1 MFVVYTIKSL
11 SQERENSS
19 NMPFLVNRF
28 RRAPKKG
35 GGVAELQ
42 PTPKS
47 KLKKKKKRFCIH
59 NDINGFSAIYSL
71 AILTNESEVY

>member
-1 MFVVYTIKSL
+1 MFVVYTVKSL
-11 SQERENSS
+11 TQERENSF

-35 GGVAELQ
+35 GGGGVAKLQ

-47 KLKKKKKRFCIH
+47 KLKERERERERFCQWFFCNLLFSH
-59 NDINGFSAIYSL
+59 INQ
-71 AILTNESEVY
+71 

>member
-42 PTPKS
+42 PTPKT
-47 KLKKKKKRFCIH
+47 KLKKKKKDF
-59 NDINGFSAIYSL
+59 
-71 AILTNESEVY
+71 VYTMTSTVFLQFTL

>member
-47 KLKKKKKRFCIH
+47 KLKKKKKDF
-59 NDINGFSAIYSL
+59 
-71 AILTNESEVY
+71 VYTMTSTVFLQFTL